1 MSFIENFISVLNN
14 YLWSYILIALLISL
28 GLFFSFK
35 SKFVQIR
42 YFKEMFR
49 LLGKVQVNPLEKNI
63 KRKKEFL
70 LFKPSV

>member
-14 YLWSYILIALLISL
+14 YLWSYILIALLIAL

-49 LLGKVQVNPLEKNI
+49 LLGEGASKSAREEHK
-63 KRKKEFL
+63 KKKEFL

>member
-14 YLWSYILIALLISL
+14 YLWSYILIALLIAL

>member
-1 MSFIENFISVLNN
+1 MNFLENFISVLNN
-14 YLWSYILIALLISL
+14 YLWSYILIALLIIL

-49 LLGKVQVNPLEKNI
+49 LLGEGASKSGREKHKGKKV
-63 KRKKEFL
+63 FL
-70 LFKPSV
+70 LFRPSV